1 MMTEVFNWDREA
13 ALATGLLIC
22 DVEEKNEEAEQS
34 SPDSLSSNNLTE
46 AGKKYS

>member
-22 DVEEKNEEAEQS
+22 DVEEKNEEAS
-34 SPDSLSSNNLTE
+34 LDSLSSNNLTE